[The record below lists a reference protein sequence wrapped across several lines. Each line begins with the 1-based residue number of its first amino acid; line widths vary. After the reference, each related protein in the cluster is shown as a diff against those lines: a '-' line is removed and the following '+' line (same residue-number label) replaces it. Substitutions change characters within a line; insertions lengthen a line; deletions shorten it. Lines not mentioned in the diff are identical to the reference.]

1 MTQELKDLPQ
11 ALAKF
16 QQGHTTATKDSKGN
30 FGRYAS
36 LKSVLEAVSKA
47 TEHGLAHVTSFVEVN
62 EKVLVTTTLLHVSG
76 ERVVSTIPVD
86 KVPGRNDMQELGK
99 RITYARRY
107 LLISLY
113 GLAPGEEEDDD
124 CDSLT
129 KAEPVKQAP
138 KPRAKPKTPA
148 KKANV
153 ADQPLP
159 SDDDFSRAKKDVVDR
174 ILKLPD
180 DAVDDILSAFKHH
193 FKLQVEKP
201 SRENIVNYDHIKFL
215 QHLLSEWTQAQT

>member
-16 QQGHTTATKDSKGN
+16 QQEHTGASKDSKGN

-36 LKSVLEAVSKA
+36 LKSVLEAVSKGA
-47 TEHGLAHVTSFVEVN
+47 AHGLSHSTIYVGANDRH
-62 EKVLVTTTLLHVSG
+62 LVTATLMHTSG
-76 ERVVSTIPVD
+76 EKIISTISIANVE
-86 KVPGRNDMQELGK
+86 GRNDMQELGK

-107 LLISLY
+107 LLLGLY

-138 KPRAKPKTPA
+138 KPRAKKAPA
-148 KKANV
+148 PMPPADQVEFFAEKKAQVV
-153 ADQPLP
+153 A
-159 SDDDFSRAKKDVVDR
+159 KIVE
-174 ILKLPD
+174 LPD
-180 DAVDDILSAFKHH
+180 DAVADILSAFKTH
-193 FKLQVEKP
+193 FKLKADNP
-201 SRENIVNYDHIKFL
+201 SREHITTIEHVKFL
-215 QHLLSEWTQAQT
+215 KQLLSEWTQTQT

>member
-47 TEHGLAHVTSFVEVN
+47 TQHGLAHVTSFVEVN
-62 EKVLVTTTLLHVSG
+62 EKVLVTTTLLHTSG

-107 LLISLY
+107 SLLAILN
-113 GLAPGEEEDDD
+113 LAPEDDD
-124 CDSLT
+124 G
-129 KAEPVKQAP
+129 AEAS
-138 KPRAKPKTPA
+138 KPRKNRADIEKIKEHN
-148 KKANV
+148 KAISI
-153 ADQPLP
+153 LT
-159 SDDDFSRAKKDVVDR
+159 VV
-174 ILKLPD
+174 
-180 DAVDDILSAFKHH
+180 SA
-193 FKLQVEKP
+193 
-201 SRENIVNYDHIKFL
+201 
-215 QHLLSEWTQAQT
+215 A